1 MAEVGEEGVDEE
13 QECEVGEGNDKLAL
27 TIDRPRTEKWLLL
40 LLHFVPTEKA
50 DFRGNGAVEEKT
62 ILMG

>member
-13 QECEVGEGNDKLAL
+13 QECEVGEGSDRLAL
-27 TIDRPRTEKWLLL
+27 FMARPRTEKWLLL
-40 LLHFVPTEKA
+40 HFGPTEKD
-50 DFRGNGAVEEKT
+50 DFRGNGAEEENK